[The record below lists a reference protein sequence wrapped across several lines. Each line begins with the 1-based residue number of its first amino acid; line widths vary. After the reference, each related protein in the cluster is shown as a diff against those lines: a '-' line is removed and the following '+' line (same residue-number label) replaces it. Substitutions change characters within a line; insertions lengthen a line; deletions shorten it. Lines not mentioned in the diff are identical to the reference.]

1 MNILGEKR
9 KVEISDLSI
18 HLKMVKKK
26 KKKKKSDLLGL
37 LKKEKY
43 KSIN

>member
-1 MNILGEKR
+1 MLGEKR

-26 KKKKKSDLLGL
+26 EEKKSDLLGL
-37 LKKEKY
+37 LKKE
-43 KSIN
+43 